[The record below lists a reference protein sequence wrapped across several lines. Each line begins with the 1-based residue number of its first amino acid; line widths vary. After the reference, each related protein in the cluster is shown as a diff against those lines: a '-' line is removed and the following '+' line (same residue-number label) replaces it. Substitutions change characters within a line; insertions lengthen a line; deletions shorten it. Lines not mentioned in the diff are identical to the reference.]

1 MGEKFNEEGINQ
13 KRKAKSG
20 KRKLKRGVGT
30 GPEARGDGKI
40 KANGGKKGPP
50 VYAPAGGF
58 KDLENKR
65 GPAR

>member
-40 KANGGKKGPP
+40 KANGEKKRPTGLRS
-50 VYAPAGGF
+50 GGRTQRPR
-58 KDLENKR
+58 K
-65 GPAR
+65 